1 MTDDKKNGEITEP
14 VEEKKA
20 EIEGE
25 GKGFGKVAG
34 ESHRLADL

>member
-1 MTDDKKNGEITEP
+1 MTDDKKIGETTEP

-25 GKGFGKVAG
+25 GKDG
-34 ESHRLADL
+34 ETENKIEAKK